1 MDLTFD
7 SAATY
12 QIRVRGLVPRG
23 WSDRMG
29 GMAIT
34 YIKDGKPTETILCG
48 QLADQAALLGLLNAL
63 YNMHLPLVSVEHLGS
78 D

>member
-1 MDLTFD
+1 MDLTFE
-7 SAATY
+7 STATY
-12 QIRVRGLVPRG
+12 QIRVKGLIPRG

-29 GMAIT
+29 DMTIT
-34 YIKDGKPTETILCG
+34 YINDGEPKATILSG